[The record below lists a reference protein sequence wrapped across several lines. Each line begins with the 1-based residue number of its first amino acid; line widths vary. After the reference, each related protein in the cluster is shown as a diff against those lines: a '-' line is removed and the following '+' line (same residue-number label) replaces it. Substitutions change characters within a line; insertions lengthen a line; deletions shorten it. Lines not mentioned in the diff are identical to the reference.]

1 MLKHGYAHKFLIFK
15 MLAPKRQKYRKQFR
29 GSWRRVAT
37 KGNTLNFGSYG
48 LKADDAGWIKDR
60 QIEAVR
66 VVLARATRKAGKFWI
81 RIFPDKP
88 YTKKPPE
95 VTMGAGKGDVAYFV
109 ASVSPGRILFELDGF
124 TEVESKEIM
133 RNVAAKLSINTTVVS
148 H

>member
-1 MLKHGYAHKFLIFK
+1 MLS
-15 MLAPKRQKYRKQFR
+15 PKRQKYRKQFR

-48 LKADDAGWIKDR
+48 LIAMDPGWIKDR

-66 VVLARATRKAGKFWI
+66 VVLARATRKVGKFWI

-109 ASVSPGRILFELDGF
+109 ASVSPGRMLFEIDGIDERTAKDIF
-124 TEVESKEIM
+124 K
-133 RNVAAKLSINTTVVS
+133 NVSSKLSIHTKVVDR
-148 H
+148 